1 MFIMYGYIYKITNL
15 VNSGVYIGQT
25 SKSITERFS
34 DHVTVSNNY
43 VDGTDGY
50 SHLYRAM
57 KKYGVDN
64 FIVEEID
71 SGNSK
76 EELNEKERY
85 WIAYYRSQDVICY
98 NIADGGTG
106 GNTWDNHTDE
116 EKLIIGNKISTANT
130 GKKYGPHSDETKKK
144 ISVAVIASKQNRS
157 EEQKKLE
164 SLRKS
169 QAALNRAPMSEE
181 SKKKTSENNK
191 GKHFKTPEEKEH
203 LRQKALGKIGI
214 LRDGVMKYI
223 YPDELQTYLDQGWK
237 KQGKKHI
244 LSEESKASANLKR
257 KIARES
263 MSDEQKESLRNKKS
277 LMMLGEN
284 NPMYGSTYKWMND
297 QIRNYRIPPD
307 QVDYYVQIG
316 YELGRVRKCTQSQ

>member
-15 VNSGVYIGQT
+15 VNNGVYIGQT

-34 DHVTVSNNY
+34 DHVTISNNY
-43 VDGTDGY
+43 VDGKDGH

-57 KKYGVDN
+57 RKYGSEN
-64 FIVEEID
+64 FVVEQID
-71 SGNSK
+71 SATSK
-76 EELNEKERY
+76 EELDIKERY
-85 WIAYYRSQDVICY
+85 WISYYRSCNVVCY

-181 SKKKTSENNK
+181 SKKKASENNK

-237 KQGKKHI
+237 KQGKKHT

-263 MSDEQKESLRNKKS
+263 MSIEQRELLRQKKS
-277 LMMLGEN
+277 QMMSGEN

-297 QIRNYRIPPD
+297 NIRNYRIALD
-307 QVDYYVQIG
+307 QVDHYIQLG
-316 YELGRVRKCTQSQ
+316 YKLGRVKKCIQNQ

>member
-1 MFIMYGYIYKITNL
+1 MIMYGFIYKLTNI
-15 VNSGVYIGQT
+15 VNNAVYIGQT
-25 SKSITERFS
+25 SRTIQERFA
-34 DHVTVSNNY
+34 DHVKSSSVY
-43 VDGTDGY
+43 RDGTDGY

-64 FIVEEID
+64 FFVEEID

-98 NIADGGTG
+98 NIADGGSG
-106 GNTWDNHTDE
+106 GNTWDKHTDD
-116 EKLIIGNKISTANT
+116 EKELIGNKISLSNI
-130 GKKYGPHSDETKKK
+130 GKVYGPHSDETKKK

-157 EEQKKLE
+157 EESKKLE

-203 LRQKALGKIGI
+203 LR
-214 LRDGVMKYI
+214 
-223 YPDELQTYLDQGWK
+223 
-237 KQGKKHI
+237 
-244 LSEESKASANLKR
+244 
-257 KIARES
+257 
-263 MSDEQKESLRNKKS
+263 
-277 LMMLGEN
+277 
-284 NPMYGSTYKWMND
+284 
-297 QIRNYRIPPD
+297 
-307 QVDYYVQIG
+307 
-316 YELGRVRKCTQSQ
+316 